1 MIKKSILVGFNKAPL
16 CKVKSALRENI
27 TFDDGPNSLA
37 LIFLPFCS
45 VRSKVALAPKL
56 KPFCIDRV

>member
-1 MIKKSILVGFNKAPL
+1 MKKVHIGCNSNKAPL

-45 VRSKVALAPKL
+45 VSSKVALAPKT
-56 KPFCIDRV
+56 